1 MIFDNWSAINQISS
15 FNKWEIQEIPAPLLE
30 FKSFYLDNHL
40 KSLQMMTCK
49 ILFFSPRTEPKQD
62 PLRPSRTNPRSHWEH
77 LILVKCPLFSPIYI
91 KLQTTNCAVI
101 LRYCKSK
108 LDKKCRSYLTLKH
121 SMFLILQFPQ
131 FFKGLERGLLTKI
144 RCSRSQCNGFR
155 GRS

>member
-101 LRYCKSK
+101 LRYCMSKS
-108 LDKKCRSYLTLKH
+108 DKKCAPRNLIRDLNSGEYVTLYRS
-121 SMFLILQFPQ
+121 
-131 FFKGLERGLLTKI
+131 
-144 RCSRSQCNGFR
+144 GFR
-155 GRS
+155 ACVVHSLHSNLTRISDNTKQPK